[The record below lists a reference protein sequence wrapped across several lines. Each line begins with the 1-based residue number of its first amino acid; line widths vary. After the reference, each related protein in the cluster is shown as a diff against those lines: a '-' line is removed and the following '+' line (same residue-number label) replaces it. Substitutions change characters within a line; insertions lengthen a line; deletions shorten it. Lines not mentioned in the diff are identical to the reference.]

1 MPAFMN
7 DDEQRKAHY
16 QLQGTNQKCFHVYY
30 LQITNYKLFLRIL
43 PAHKLGSDSSCFFV
57 GRYIVLITRIRHES
71 GLLHCFLYHITHAEK
86 ADAVFQERGDHH
98 LVGGI
103 DNTRHISAPIHRF
116 VSQRGVVRKSGWY
129 ILQSRAVQKKR

>member
-7 DDEQRKAHY
+7 NDEQRKAHY

-71 GLLHCFLYHITHAEK
+71 GLLHCFLYHMPRKLMPSFRKEATTTSLAALTI
-86 ADAVFQERGDHH
+86 Q
-98 LVGGI
+98 GI
-103 DNTRHISAPIHRF
+103 FPPR
-116 VSQRGVVRKSGWY
+116 Y
-129 ILQSRAVQKKR
+129 IAS